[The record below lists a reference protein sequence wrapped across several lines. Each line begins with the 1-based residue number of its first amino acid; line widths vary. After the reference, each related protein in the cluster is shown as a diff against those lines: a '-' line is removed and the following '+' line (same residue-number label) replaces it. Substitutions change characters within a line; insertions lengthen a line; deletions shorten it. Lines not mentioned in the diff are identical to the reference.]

1 MDTKQGFGKPCVSGS
16 KVFVKYVLKLN
27 NLKGIVIEKS
37 NKPFSFKIG
46 SGQVISGWDL
56 GVPGMKVEGKRVLII
71 PPHLAYGNKEVGIWG
86 PQKT

>member
-1 MDTKQGFGKPCVSGS
+1 M
-16 KVFVKYVLKLN
+16 
-27 NLKGIVIEKS
+27 IEKS

-71 PPHLAYGNKEVGIWG
+71 PPHLAYGNKEQSGI
-86 PQKT
+86 PRNSTLSFDIELVDVN